1 MVIGL
6 TDETNYAAIA
16 TAIRQ
21 KNGSADTY
29 TPSQMPAAISEI
41 ETGVQLSP
49 LSNPA
54 TSQQILSGYEAY
66 DSAGNLLSGTAFL
79 TGGVAE
85 FTLLA
90 DGWNGTTYTVTTN
103 NWMVADGQTPLMDL
117 PYTSSAVN
125 AQRVIEAGIT
135 MPYTSCSNETAE
147 DGTVTYT
154 TTIIFSAI
162 RTPPVDVDVSV
173 FNITKVGES

>member
-1 MVIGL
+1 MARGL
-6 TDETNYAAIA
+6 TNEANYVAIA
-16 TAIRQ
+16 NAIRQ
-21 KNGSADTY
+21 KNGGSETY
-29 TPSQMPAAISEI
+29 APAEMPNAILEI
-41 ETGVQLSP
+41 ETGVKLDP

-66 DSAGNLLSGTAFL
+66 DSSGNLLSGTAFL
-79 TGGVAE
+79 TSGVAE

-90 DGWNGTTYTVTTN
+90 DSWNGTTYTIETN
-103 NWMVADGQTPLMDL
+103 SWMIADGQTPLMDL

-135 MPYTSCSNETAE
+135 MPYASCSNEAAD

-173 FNITKVGES
+173 FNITEVGAS